1 MVSEIPVDGFAA
13 MNTDDDVSNKQSI
26 RCTSSRRTSSG
37 RGESVVHCRTQ
48 AAYAAQL
55 ERDMVADR
63 KKDQESACARI
74 AKVSATKARLQR

>member
-37 RGESVVHCRTQ
+37 RGESVSIAVHR
-48 AAYAAQL
+48 
-55 ERDMVADR
+55 
-63 KKDQESACARI
+63 
-74 AKVSATKARLQR
+74 QRMLLNSKETW